1 MSKGALFKPGW
12 SALAFKGQVEHK
24 EENVRKSRWGALLAV
39 LLAMGLLA
47 TACASEPATVES
59 GEKVYVVA
67 MDASFP
73 PMEFV
78 DESKEIV
85 GFDVDLLTA
94 IAEEM
99 GFQFEIKNTAWDGI
113 FAGLESG
120 DYDVIM
126 SSVTIRPD
134 RQEKY
139 DFTDPYINAGQAI
152 VVRAEE
158 TEIQG
163 PEDLSGRTAGAQIG
177 TTGAFAIQDIEG
189 AILKEYDSADLA
201 LMDLVSGNIDAVVVD
216 TPVAAD
222 YALLSAQFAG
232 RLKIVGGPITSE
244 EYGALVNKG
253 QNQEFLEMFN
263 EGLQR
268 VRASGAYDEIYGRWI
283 SADEVAPAE

>member
-1 MSKGALFKPGW
+1 MKLRLGALW
-12 SALAFKGQVEHK
+12 V
-24 EENVRKSRWGALLAV
+24 VLLAV
-39 LLAMGLLA
+39 AVLAV
-47 TACASEPATVES
+47 ACASEPATGSE
-59 GEKVYVVA
+59 GDKVYVVA

-78 DESKEIV
+78 DENKEIV

-99 GFQFEIKNTAWDGI
+99 DFQFEIKNTAWDGI

-126 SSVTIRPD
+126 SAVTILPY
-134 RQEKY
+134 RQEEY

-152 VVRAEE
+152 VVRADD
-158 TEIQG
+158 TEILG
-163 PEDLSGRTAGAQIG
+163 PDDLSGRNVGAQIG

-189 AILKEYDSADLA
+189 AVLKEYDSADLA
-201 LMDLVSGNIDAVVVD
+201 LLDLVSGNIDAVVVD

-222 YALLSAQFAG
+222 YALLSSQFAG
-232 RLKIVGGPITSE
+232 RLKIVGDAITNE

-253 QNQEFLEMFN
+253 ENQEFLELFN
-263 EGLQR
+263 EGLAR
-268 VRASGAYDEIYGRWI
+268 VQASGVYDEIYARWI
-283 SADEVAPAE
+283 SPMD

>member
-1 MSKGALFKPGW
+1 MKFK
-12 SALAFKGQVEHK
+12 
-24 EENVRKSRWGALLAV
+24 WGALLTV
-39 LLAMGLLA
+39 LLAVALLA
-47 TACASEPATVES
+47 TACTDAPASS
-59 GEKVYVVA
+59 GAEGDKVYVVA

-78 DESKEIV
+78 DENKEIV

-99 GFQFEIKNTAWDGI
+99 GFEFEIKNTAWDGI

-126 SSVTIRPD
+126 SAVTIRAD

-152 VVRAEE
+152 VVRADD
-158 TEIQG
+158 TEILG
-163 PEDLSGRTAGAQIG
+163 PDDLSGRNVGAQIG
-177 TTGAFAIQDIEG
+177 TTGAFAIQDIAG

-201 LMDLVSGNIDAVVVD
+201 LLDLVSGNIDAVVVD

-232 RLKIVGGPITSE
+232 RLKIVGDAITSE

-263 EGLQR
+263 EGLSR
-268 VRASGAYDEIYGRWI
+268 VQSSGMYDQIYARWI
-283 SADEVAPAE
+283 SPVE